1 MACVVLSLIGLLI
14 VGAPMGVPDGHA
26 AQPVIP
32 VHAWWSIPAEYTS
45 AERYREL
52 AEAGFTTS
60 MSPLPN
66 VEAVTKAL
74 DAAGQAG
81 VKLFITCPELSTDP
95 EGTVRRFMSHPALAG
110 YHLTDEP
117 NVKAFPELAAWVRK
131 IQAVDP
137 GHPCYINLYPT
148 YANETQL
155 GTPTYQ
161 AHVDSFVAA
170 VPVTFISFDHY
181 PVMKSG
187 LRPDWYENLEIISD
201 AARKIGKPFWAFALS
216 VAIDPVYPVATTAT
230 LRLQVYSD
238 LAYGAQCIQY
248 FTYWTPPSGSEKF
261 RDGPITADGKRT
273 PVYDLVREMNR
284 ELQARAGVFYGA
296 RVVSIGHTG
305 SPIPKGTK
313 PFAPFP
319 PFREVRTEGTGA
331 VVSHLENGGATY
343 LMVVNRDY
351 IHPMPLDI
359 ILDPGAKVSRVNR
372 KGVDVP
378 VKGERIRE
386 TVGPGDVALFQV
398 GK

>member
-14 VGAPMGVPDGHA
+14 VGAPMGVSDGHA

-117 NVKAFPELAAWVRK
+117 NVKVFPELAAWVRK

-187 LRPDWYENLEIISD
+187 LRPDWYENLEIISG
-201 AARKIGKPFWAFALS
+201 AARKAGKPFWAFALA
-216 VAIDPVYPVATTAT
+216 VAHDPYPIPTAAE
-230 LRLQVYSD
+230 LRLEVFSD

-248 FTYWTPPSGSEKF
+248 FTYWTPTSTQWNFHE
-261 RDGPITADGKRT
+261 GPIEKDGRKT

-284 ELQARAGVFYGA
+284 EIRALSRVFSGA
-296 RVVSIGHTG
+296 RVVSVGHTG
-305 SPIPKGTK
+305 SPIPRGTK
-313 PFAPFP
+313 PFAAFP
-319 PFREVRTEGTGA
+319 PFREVRTEGQGA
-331 VVSHLENGGATY
+331 VVSRLEYGGATY
-343 LMVVNRDY
+343 LVVVNRDFQN
-351 IHPMPLDI
+351 PMPLAI
-359 ILDPGAKVSRVNR
+359 TLDPGAKVGRVNKEGNSVR
-372 KGVDVP
+372 
-378 VKGERIRE
+378 VKGNRTRE
-386 TVGPGDVALFQV
+386 TVPPGDAAVFV
-398 GK
+398 TGE